1 MYGFSGAILNLA
13 KLARSTCIRA
23 AEKFPLSVF
32 SLTNNIQSR
41 SYHKITFFG
50 LNTNI
55 AWIMFSNVFFFYIQT
70 TADLIYIVKLMV
82 TRRKVIQASSRLQII
97 HVIGVCLASQSTSQK
112 HKNKPTNLCTAH
124 KFIKKILCHI

>member
-55 AWIMFSNVFFFYIQT
+55 AWIMFSNVFFLHT
-70 TADLIYIVKLMV
+70 NNSRSNIYSKAYGH
-82 TRRKVIQASSRLQII
+82 KKKSY
-97 HVIGVCLASQSTSQK
+97 TSI
-112 HKNKPTNLCTAH
+112 
-124 KFIKKILCHI
+124 F